1 MTDEVRSRTI
11 SWSDPAE
18 FAPHWET
25 MSGLQFLRALKDGS
39 IEEPPI
45 AMLIGFRIIEVEEGR
60 VAFEFTPSECHYNF
74 SGNIQGGIPSSV
86 IDAATGSAVYSLL
99 PAGVK
104 YTSLDLKVNY
114 VRPIT
119 LESGR
124 LRCEAWTVHM
134 GARTGIAEAKLTD
147 RQGRLHAFGTSL
159 CMIFR

>member
-1 MTDEVRSRTI
+1 MTKEVHSRTV
-11 SWSDPAE
+11 SWTDPAE
-18 FAPHWET
+18 YASHWET
-25 MSGLQFLRALKDGS
+25 MSGLEFLRALRDGS

-45 AMLIGFRIIEVEEGR
+45 AMLVGFRIIEVEGGR
-60 VAFEFTPSECHYNF
+60 VAFEFTPSEWHYNF
-74 SGNIQGGIPSSV
+74 SGNVQGGVPSSV

-99 PAGVK
+99 PAGVR

-119 LESGR
+119 LESGP

-134 GARTGIAEAKLTD
+134 GTRTGIAEAKLTD
-147 RQGRLHAFGTSL
+147 GQGRLYAFGTST

>member
-1 MTDEVRSRTI
+1 MTDEIRSRTI
-11 SWSDPAE
+11 NWSDPMSY
-18 FAPHWET
+18 APGSKA
-25 MSGLQFLRALKDGS
+25 MSGLEFLSALRDGS
-39 IEEPPI
+39 LVEPPI
-45 AMLIGFRIIEVEEGR
+45 AMLIGFRITEVEEGR
-60 VAFEFTPSECHYNF
+60 VAFEFVPAECHYNF
-74 SGNIQGGIPSSV
+74 SGSVHGGVPSSV

-124 LRCEAWTVHM
+124 LRCEAWIVHM

-147 RQGRLHAFGTSL
+147 GQGRLYAFGTST